1 VRTIS
6 IAGRRGQL
14 DELEAA
20 VQTSIPG
27 AKLRKS
33 ETDLAVDD
41 EFLDTEKLIQVLF
54 ALMPPKLFALL
65 EKDAT
70 SKVFAYSQKTRCLK
84 LFQRIVEGHAG
95 YPDLAAIYTYFLD
108 TAGPAWKL
116 YQRWKAHPN
125 FRGTR
130 LRSIER
136 ENGAII
142 DVPDGIVACYS
153 ALQRITAIYARLA
166 SAA

>member
-54 ALMPPKLFALL
+54 ALMPPN
-65 EKDAT
+65 
-70 SKVFAYSQKTRCLK
+70 
-84 LFQRIVEGHAG
+84 
-95 YPDLAAIYTYFLD
+95 DLAAIYTYFLD